1 MRGSGG
7 TASLSAEWPQRR
19 RRRCIR
25 PTVCSAAQPAPSVWA
40 QCLSSRCHHRL
51 GSGVRCGCLRDI
63 SRTSSA
69 ARFQRHD
76 QIGVRGQPV
85 RRGSAT
91 APPRPRCP
99 ARPGMGRHGSVRR
112 PNPVASLPDGVAT
125 RTERT
130 GDPPPRSTIP
140 LATWN
145 TSATAHR
152 CGPVVSESSWGRTE
166 AATEE
171 LINSAPC
178 LVKPPAIMLRCDG
191 PAMVPPPCSTAGLC
205 ASVSR

>member
-1 MRGSGG
+1 
-7 TASLSAEWPQRR
+7 
-19 RRRCIR
+19 
-25 PTVCSAAQPAPSVWA
+25 
-40 QCLSSRCHHRL
+40 
-51 GSGVRCGCLRDI
+51 
-63 SRTSSA
+63 
-69 ARFQRHD
+69 
-76 QIGVRGQPV
+76 
-85 RRGSAT
+85 
-91 APPRPRCP
+91 
-99 ARPGMGRHGSVRR
+99 MGRHGSVRR

>member
-191 PAMVPPPCSTAGLC
+191 PAMVPPPCSTAALC